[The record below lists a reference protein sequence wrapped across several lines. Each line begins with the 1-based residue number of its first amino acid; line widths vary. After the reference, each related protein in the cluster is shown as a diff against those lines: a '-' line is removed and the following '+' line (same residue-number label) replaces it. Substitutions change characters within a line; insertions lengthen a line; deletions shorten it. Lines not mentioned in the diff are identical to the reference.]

1 MGGSAWLIR
10 YIHQRR
16 MQERLQQEVSN
27 LLYEYVPMDGYDVE
41 TVTFGNNDKN
51 TGLLDG
57 RHV

>member
-1 MGGSAWLIR
+1 MGVSAYLVR

-41 TVTFGNNDKN
+41 TVTFNDKS
-51 TGLLDG
+51 TSLLQE
-57 RHV
+57 RHI